1 MVDLSRDSNGFVSL
15 QQLMQRRRV
24 HPPNDFIEFEEIEQ
38 SIPER
43 FEQQVRKHPD
53 HIAVKTDGYELDY
66 EALNQAANRV
76 AWAILSR
83 RGIGEGRVVLLL
95 GNDAPMIA
103 AILGVLK
110 SGKAYVPLDP
120 SLPRARNTYIIEDS
134 QAELIVTNSKNLSLA
149 RELNQND
156 LQTIDIDEPDPKL
169 SPENPGVPILPDA
182 LTWILYTS
190 GSTGQPK
197 GVVQNHRN
205 VLHFVMNYTNGLHI
219 CADDRSVL
227 LYSFSVNAAAHEIFS
242 ALLNGA
248 SLYPLNVREK
258 SLDRLADWL
267 IQNEITIYSSVPTL
281 FVHFADTLTGEE
293 KFPKLRLIKMVG
305 EPVYKRHVDL
315 YKKHFSKDCIFVNR
329 LGSTE
334 TGSIRWYFIDNETQ
348 IAENNVPVGYPVQ
361 DNEILLMDDDGR
373 EVDPNQ
379 VGEIAVRSRYL
390 SPGYWRKLERTQAAF
405 LPDPEGGDKRIYRT
419 GDLGLMLPG
428 GCLMYMGRKD
438 FQVKIRGYRIEVAE
452 IEAALLKHPA
462 IKDAA
467 VWTQEIR
474 PGNQRL
480 VAYIVPA
487 GQQVPTFTEL
497 RQYLA
502 EILPEYMLPSAFVML
517 DALPLAPNGKLNRR
531 ALPEPSVLRSESDE
545 GYVPPRD
552 ELESKLK
559 MIWEE
564 VLDIHPI
571 GITDNFFEIG
581 GHSLLAVCLFDRI
594 SKEFGKTLPLATL
607 LQAPTVE
614 QLAEVVRQE
623 EPLLSS
629 SLLVSIQPGGS
640 KLPLFCVHGCRGEV
654 LFYSHLARYLGP
666 EQPFYALRAQGLD
679 GKKKPHTRIE
689 DMAADYIKEIRAV
702 QAEGPYLLCGATFG
716 GWIAYE
722 MAQQLTTQGQK
733 VDLLVLLDTFNIG
746 PASPPIPADTS
757 NPSVSSVSTPAPS
770 RKSLSH
776 YVRRSIYH
784 LKRGQLTWVLRNILR
799 KHVERVTRVFTPPRK
814 RYAKDVQRAITKAVY
829 NYFGQ
834 PYSGGIVYF
843 LPGFRERVFRSS
855 RTWYRLASGR
865 LDVYIVP
872 GRHMDILKEPHVR
885 IVAEKLRSCLD
896 EAWADGSDDDRSQA
910 EPVRS
915 VTETRC
921 EADPISVPKD
931 SGR

>member
-1 MVDLSRDSNGFVSL
+1 MVDLPRDSADLFP
-15 QQLMQRRRV
+15 QQRV
-24 HPPNDFIEFEEIEQ
+24 YPTNSFIEFKEIEQ
-38 SIPER
+38 SIPEC
-43 FEQQVRKHPD
+43 FEQQARKYPD

-66 EALNQAANRV
+66 EALNRMANRV

-83 RGIGEGRVVLLL
+83 REIGEGRVALLL
-95 GNDAPMIA
+95 ENDAPMIA
-103 AILGVLK
+103 AMLGVLK
-110 SGKAYVPLDP
+110 SDKAYVPLDP
-120 SLPRARNTYIIEDS
+120 SLPRARNTYITEDS
-134 QAELIVTNSKNLSLA
+134 QAELIVTNSRNLSLA
-149 RELNQND
+149 RELNQNN
-156 LQTIDIDEPDPKL
+156 LQTINIDELDPKL
-169 SPENPGVPILPDA
+169 SPENPGVSVSPDA
-182 LTWILYTS
+182 PTWVLYTS

-205 VLHFVMNYTNGLHI
+205 VLHFVMNYTNSFHI
-219 CADDRSVL
+219 CVGDRFVL
-227 LYSFSVNAAAHEIFS
+227 LYSFSANAAAHETFS

-248 SLYPLNVREK
+248 SLYPLSVREK
-258 SLDRLADWL
+258 GLDRLTDWL

-281 FVHFADTLTGEE
+281 FAHFADTLTGEE
-293 KFPKLRLIKMVG
+293 KFPRLRLIKITG

-315 YKKHFSKDCIFVNR
+315 YKKHFSKDCIFINR

-334 TGSIRWYFIDNETQ
+334 TGSIRWYFIDKETQ
-348 IAENNVPVGYPVQ
+348 ITENNVPVGYPVQ

-373 EVDPNQ
+373 KVDPNQ

-390 SPGYWRKLERTQAAF
+390 SPGYWRKPERTQAAF

-419 GDLGLMLPG
+419 GDLGSMLPD
-428 GCLMYMGRKD
+428 GCLIYLGRKD

-452 IEAALLKHPA
+452 IEAALLNHPA

-517 DALPLAPNGKLNRR
+517 EALPLAPNGKLNRR
-531 ALPEPSVLRSESDE
+531 ALPEPSVIRSESDE
-545 GYVPPRD
+545 GYVLPRD

-559 MIWEE
+559 VIWEK
-564 VLDIHPI
+564 VLDIQPI
-571 GITDNFFEIG
+571 SITDNFFEIG
-581 GHSLLAVCLFDRI
+581 GHSLLAVRLFDRI

-614 QLAEVVRQE
+614 QLAKVVRQE
-623 EPLLSS
+623 EPPLSFQF
-629 SLLVSIQPGGS
+629 LVNVQPGGS

-654 LFYSHLARYLGP
+654 LFYKHLARYLGP

-679 GKKKPHTRIE
+679 GKKKPHNRVE
-689 DMAADYIKEIRAV
+689 DMAVDYIKEIRTV
-702 QAEGPYLLCGATFG
+702 QPEGPYLMCGAAYG
-716 GWIAYE
+716 GWVAYE
-722 MAQQLTTQGQK
+722 MAQQLTAQGQK
-733 VDLLVLLDTFNIG
+733 VALLVLLDTFNIG
-746 PASPPIPADTS
+746 PASPPTPSDAS
-757 NPSVSSVSTPAPS
+757 APSVSSVSTAAPS

-776 YVRRSIYH
+776 YMRRSIYH
-784 LKRGQLTWVLRNILR
+784 LKRGQLTWVIRNVFR
-799 KHVERVTRVFTPPRK
+799 KHVRRVARVFTPPRK
-814 RYAKDVQRAITKAVY
+814 RYAKDVLRAAIKAVRD
-829 NYFGQ
+829 YFGQ
-834 PYSGGIVYF
+834 PYSGWIVYF
-843 LPGFRERVFRSS
+843 LPDSREPSFRSCG
-855 RTWYRLASGR
+855 TWYRLASGR

-872 GRHMDILKEPHVR
+872 GRHIDILDEPYVQV
-885 IVAEKLRSCLD
+885 VAEKLSACLD
-896 EAWADGSDDDRSQA
+896 EAQADSSDDGLSQA
-910 EPVRS
+910 EPVHS

-921 EADPISVPKD
+921 EADPISISKD

>member
-1 MVDLSRDSNGFVSL
+1 MVDLPRDSADL
-15 QQLMQRRRV
+15 LPQQRV
-24 HPPNDFIEFEEIEQ
+24 CPTNDFIEFKEIEQ
-38 SIPER
+38 VIPER
-43 FEQQVRKHPD
+43 FEQQVRKYPD

-66 EALNQAANRV
+66 KALNQAANRV
-76 AWAILSR
+76 AWDILSR
-83 RGIGEGRVVLLL
+83 REIGEGRVALLL
-95 GNDAPMIA
+95 ENDAPMIA
-103 AILGVLK
+103 AMLGVLK

-134 QAELIVTNSKNLSLA
+134 QAQLIATNSRNLSLA
-149 RELNQND
+149 RDLNQNN
-156 LQTIDIDEPDPKL
+156 LQTINIDELDPEL
-169 SPENPGVPILPDA
+169 SPENPGVSVSPDA
-182 LTWILYTS
+182 PTWILYTS

-205 VLHFVMNYTNGLHI
+205 VLHFIMNYTNSLHI
-219 CADDRSVL
+219 CADDRFVL
-227 LYSFSVNAAAHEIFS
+227 LYSFSANAAAHETFS

-248 SLYPLNVREK
+248 SLYPLSVREK
-258 SLDRLADWL
+258 GLDRLTDWL
-267 IQNEITIYSSVPTL
+267 IKNEITIYGSVPTL
-281 FVHFADTLTGEE
+281 FAHFAGTLTGEE
-293 KFPKLRLIKMVG
+293 NFPRLRLIKTTG

-334 TGSIRWYFIDNETQ
+334 TGSIRWYFFDKETQ
-348 IAENNVPVGYPVQ
+348 ITENNVPVGYPVR
-361 DNEILLMDDDGR
+361 DNEILIIDDDGR
-373 EVDPNQ
+373 QIDPGQ

-390 SPGYWRKLERTQAAF
+390 SPGYWRKPERTKAAF

-419 GDLGLMLPG
+419 GDLGRMLPD
-428 GCLMYMGRKD
+428 GCLIYLGRKD

-487 GQQVPTFTEL
+487 VQQVPTFTEL

-502 EILPEYMLPSAFVML
+502 EILPEYMLPFAFVML

-531 ALPEPSVLRSESDE
+531 VLPQPSILKSESDE

-552 ELESKLK
+552 ELESTLK
-559 MIWEE
+559 MIWEK
-564 VLDIHPI
+564 VLDIQPI
-571 GITDNFFEIG
+571 SITDNFFEIG
-581 GHSLLAVCLFDRI
+581 GHSLLAVRIFDQI
-594 SKEFGKTLPLATL
+594 SREFGKTFPLAAL
-607 LQAPTVE
+607 LQAPTIE
-614 QLAEVVRQE
+614 QLADVVRQKE
-623 EPLLSS
+623 PPLSSPLL
-629 SLLVSIQPGGS
+629 VNIQPGS
-640 KLPLFCVHGCRGEV
+640 YKLPLFCVHGCRGEV
-654 LFYSHLARYLGP
+654 LFYNHLARYLGP
-666 EQPFYALRAQGLD
+666 GQPFYALRAQGLD

-689 DMAADYIKEIRAV
+689 DMAVDYMKEIRAV
-702 QAEGPYLLCGATFG
+702 QPEGPYLLCGAAYG

-722 MAQQLTTQGQK
+722 MAQELTAQGQK
-733 VDLLVLLDTFNIG
+733 VALLVILDTFNLG
-746 PASPPIPADTS
+746 PASPTVPSSSP
-757 NPSVSSVSTPAPS
+757 NPPVSSVSTAAPS
-770 RKSLSH
+770 RKSLTH

-784 LKRGQLTWVLRNILR
+784 LKRGQLIWVLRNILR
-799 KHVERVTRVFTPPRK
+799 RHVERVTRVFTPPRE

-834 PYSGGIVYF
+834 PYSGRIVYF
-843 LPGFRERVFRSS
+843 LPDARERVFRSS
-855 RTWYRLASGR
+855 RTWYELASGR

-872 GRHMDILKEPHVR
+872 GRHLGILDEPTVQ
-885 IVAEKLRSCLD
+885 IVAQKLRACLD
-896 EAWADGSDDDRSQA
+896 QAQADSSDNGLSQA
-910 EPVRS
+910 ESIHS

-921 EADPISVPKD
+921 EADPASISKD